1 MVTRPKQDC
10 APQQGVPKALKSTIT
25 PMYKARSEMPPPKK
39 APLVEEDETPK
50 ISLFDKASAAP
61 PVPKKKMNRNH
72 KSMVVNNNSRP
83 LDKSKTVKF
92 LAKYDNQPG

>member
-1 MVTRPKQDC
+1 M
-10 APQQGVPKALKSTIT
+10 PKALKSTNT
-25 PMYKARSEMPPPKK
+25 PMYKAKSEMPPAKK
-39 APLVEEDETPK
+39 APPLVEEEATPK

-72 KSMVVNNNSRP
+72 KSMVVNNNGPRQ

-92 LAKYDNQPG
+92 LAKYDS